1 MSESRVVSDHDATQV
16 VPKLEQNIWYSPA
29 VEAICTQWRSYAEI
43 KNPIEKREARFKF
56 ICALQNMFL
65 TCDLALIRDIIEVLC
80 HQVHGAEYDYSQLIV
95 KGPVKFTE
103 KIPVVCSK
111 HGTFLVRLLDHL
123 IPPNDTQYAVG
134 CNTCL
139 MELKLGKGGT
149 LRKNTTMFITDAE
162 LVHNIKYDYRLVK
175 YKILFEKI
183 FDIGNEAY
191 HLEQHIITIFN
202 QYRYKQRKR
211 FLKVGGNTE
220 LFKEETIPHI
230 LEFLKNHASTN

>member
-43 KNPIEKREARFKF
+43 KNPIK
-56 ICALQNMFL
+56 I
-65 TCDLALIRDIIEVLC
+65 LC
-80 HQVHGAEYDYSQLIV
+80 
-95 KGPVKFTE
+95 
-103 KIPVVCSK
+103 KI
-111 HGTFLVRLLDHL
+111 
-123 IPPNDTQYAVG
+123 G
-134 CNTCL
+134 CT
-139 MELKLGKGGT
+139 K
-149 LRKNTTMFITDAE
+149 
-162 LVHNIKYDYRLVK
+162 HNIRLRFNNELQHNVE
-175 YKILFEKI
+175 YEILFEKI